1 MGNIQNQQL
10 PGTLWRSENP
20 PSGIQTWLEK
30 PPFIDLIL
38 PVETPFSSDI
48 WQLAT
53 FDATRGTIV
62 DGQIMLNPYYI
73 NPY

>member
-1 MGNIQNQQL
+1 MVGTSNQSVPVAWPL
-10 PGTLWRSENP
+10 IFA
-20 PSGIQTWLEK
+20 IQTWLEK